1 MSNIFINKTIWDK
14 FNEDEMEKYI
24 EDVVNYYRETGF
36 PYYSTESVYRD
47 TEFEKLSNFD
57 LGRIV
62 IVNDGKICFKQTM
75 HGLALA
81 WSYFPHSW
89 SVRCNGKKT
98 PLEAFNTMLPE
109 VVRRRIKTG
118 TYMSDSGLRKM
129 LKIFTGVQSVSN
141 FRPTT
146 AGALYN
152 MFACN
157 GTVLDMSSGFG
168 GRLLGFIVS
177 NANKY
182 IGLEPSSKTFSGLC
196 QIKEDY
202 GKNKN
207 IELYNIGSE
216 EYDIKENSIDFCFTS
231 PPYFDTEQYSDEPT
245 QSYVKFPTKELWLNG
260 FLKKTFE
267 MCYRGL
273 KPGKFMAINVAN
285 VKTFS
290 DLEGSV
296 ISKVLDVGFKLVE
309 VYFYLL
315 SSISHKTKFKSE
327 PIYVFQKG

>member
-1 MSNIFINKTIWDK
+1 MNNIFINKNVWSK
-14 FNEDEMEKYI
+14 FSEDELNRYVDE
-24 EDVVNYYRETGF
+24 VVNYYRETGF
-36 PYYSTESVYRD
+36 PYYSNDSSYRNE
-47 TEFEKLSNFD
+47 EFRKLFDFD
-57 LGRIV
+57 LDRIV
-62 IVNDGKICFKQTM
+62 VVNDGKVCFKQTM

-89 SVRCNGKKT
+89 EVRCNGKRT
-98 PLEAFNTMLPE
+98 PMEAFYTMLPE

-152 MFACN
+152 MFATN

-177 NANKY
+177 KANKY
-182 IGLEPSSKTFSGLC
+182 IGLEPSTKTFKGLC
-196 QIKEDY
+196 QLRDDY
-202 GKNKN
+202 GCGKN
-207 IELYNIGSE
+207 IELFNIGSE
-216 EYDIKENSIDFCFTS
+216 DFDVKENSIDFCFTS
-231 PPYFDTEQYSDEPT
+231 PPYFDTEQYANEPT
-245 QSYVKFPTKELWLNG
+245 QSYIKFPTKELWLNG

-267 MCYRGL
+267 MCYKGL

-285 VKTFS
+285 VKSFT
-290 DLEGSV
+290 DLENNV
-296 ISKVLDVGFKLVE
+296 ISKALDVGFKLVE

-315 SSISHKTKFKSE
+315 SSISHKAKFKSE